1 MEYLFVVLALASA
14 GLIFAGLKK
23 DTGGNDK
30 DITRL
35 EL

>member
-1 MEYLFVVLALASA
+1 MDYLFVFLALASA
-14 GLIFAGLKK
+14 GLIFAGLRK
-23 DTGGNDK
+23 DNGGNGK